1 MKPRLTKEQV
11 YNIVFD
17 YVKKYTVDGLKEL
30 KSYADTK
37 INFYHNN
44 VDSCWILTNQFPDW
58 GWEGECGFISF
69 ELSDKTGEVMG
80 ITNTELDIELPHLA
94 HLKKPR
100 EIEDEW
106 DLYDENLDIIIK
118 DWKHGI
124 PKFPKLEK
132 VVPLPFHEKTNQFII
147 DYKELS
153 ETQFFEKYYKLQNIW
168 HNADEYIVASK
179 QYGNLGKVFTY
190 VLVHYGFIAETDY
203 DEEITSDHLENFWG
217 DVPVKLVKF
226 DLQDGLCYYAYI
238 PQSTDLK
245 SILDVK
251 IEDIHMGL
259 LEQGGL
265 DMGGLK

>member
-1 MKPRLTKEQV
+1 MKPRLTKEEV
-11 YNIVFD
+11 YNIVLD
-17 YVKKYTVDGLKEL
+17 YVKKYDLGEL
-30 KSYADTK
+30 KSYTDT
-37 INFYHNN
+37 IIEFYHNN
-44 VDSCWILTNQFPDW
+44 DDSCWSATNYLTDSSW
-58 GWEGECGFISF
+58 DGDVWSVSF
-69 ELSDKTGEVMG
+69 QISDKTGEM
-80 ITNTELDIELPHLA
+80 IRIEGSQGSIDLPHL
-94 HLKKPR
+94 KIPR